1 MDNMVTG
8 TTKSGFAYEIEADVF
23 DDWDTLDIIRKIQ
36 NGDTLAVF
44 DLITRIL
51 GDEQTAK
58 LKDHIRTKT
67 GRVPI
72 SKANTEIFEILSAQ
86 TSGNSSASSD

>member
-8 TTKSGFAYEIEADVF
+8 TTKSGFTYEIEQDVF
-23 DDWDTLDIIRKIQ
+23 DDWDTLDIVRKIQ
-36 NGDTLAVF
+36 GGDTFAVF

-51 GDEQTAK
+51 GDEQTEK

-86 TSGNSSASSD
+86 TSGNSSASSV